1 MSDSYELN
9 PGDGRRLPEYEPW
22 NLLRPLL
29 WSWLRMTDQIE
40 VTRVDLPVRRL
51 PSEFDGLV
59 ACQVSDFHVDSEG
72 DLHRLQEAV
81 RTINGQSP
89 DLVFLT
95 GDYFSGPKSM
105 GRYIGAVRQAL
116 AQLKP
121 TLGVFAIAGNH
132 DHSSSFWT
140 IARALSKSDVCV
152 LANENY
158 SLEVQG
164 SRVFIVGVDDLWS
177 RRAQPS
183 RAFRGIGPDDCTIL
197 LAHNPDTAPYVHHLK
212 PGVMLSGHTH
222 GGLLRIPV
230 YGSLVR
236 SFLQIGRQFYSGLN
250 RYKDFYIYTNRGL
263 AAFPLS
269 FRINCPPEVSVF
281 KLTSLDGC
289 GIENGLRSADAP
301 VRVDSG
307 SPSART
313 TNRWPR

>member
-9 PGDGRRLPEYEPW
+9 PGDLPRLSEGEPW
-22 NLLRPLL
+22 NRLRPLH
-29 WSWLRMTDQIE
+29 WGWLRVTDQME
-40 VTRVDLPVRRL
+40 VTSVDLPVRRL
-51 PSEFDGLV
+51 PLAFDGLV
-59 ACQVSDFHVDSEG
+59 ACQVSDFHVDSEA
-72 DLHRLQEAV
+72 DLQRLQKALKK
-81 RTINGQSP
+81 INDQSP

-116 AQLKP
+116 AELNP

-140 IARALSKSDVCV
+140 IAREFSRSDVCV

-158 SLEVQG
+158 SLKVQG

-236 SFLQIGRQFYSGLN
+236 SYLQIGRQFYCGLN

-281 KLTSLDGC
+281 KLTSLEAY
-289 GIENGLRSADAP
+289 GIENGLSSGDAQVP
-301 VRVDSG
+301 VDSG
-307 SPSART
+307 CSSRL
-313 TNRWPR
+313 RKKDRD